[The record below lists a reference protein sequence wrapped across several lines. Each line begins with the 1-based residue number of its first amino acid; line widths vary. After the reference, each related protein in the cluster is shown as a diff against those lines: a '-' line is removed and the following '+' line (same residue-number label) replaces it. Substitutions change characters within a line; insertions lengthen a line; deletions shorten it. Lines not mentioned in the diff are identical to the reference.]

1 MAIQPLRKIGTADS
15 FAPAWGFQ
23 FMSMS
28 QLVIGCALG
37 CLLAQA
43 LIFTGKS
50 LLSTLQRS
58 PGGRLRRAITPGPR
72 ALAMF
77 VKYAAPV
84 AIAAALIILGVWS
97 VSDYLAAKSARTAA
111 MASTFDPGTPP
122 QGAAPAISDDN
133 LRRVTP
139 EVVAAQPAGG
149 ADPYDDPEFKVQHR
163 AHRAANAALKD
174 ALLQKAELK
183 ASNDLRRE
191 TQGHTQRSQ
200 YDCEAADRAERYLK
214 AGLDVWGFAAWQQ
227 RYFPMDGYRGATL
240 DQCRSIKAVM
250 PGPLDL
256 QSTVAQQTR

>member
-1 MAIQPLRKIGTADS
+1 
-15 FAPAWGFQ
+15 
-23 FMSMS
+23 MSMS

-43 LIFTGKS
+43 LIFSGRS
-50 LLSTLQRS
+50 LLSALQRS
-58 PGGRLRRAITPGPR
+58 PGGRLRRSITPGPR

-84 AIAAALIILGVWS
+84 AIAAALITLGVWS

-111 MASTFDPGTPP
+111 LASTFDPAATP
-122 QGAAPAISDDN
+122 QVAPPPIPDDN
-133 LRRVTP
+133 LRHVTS
-139 EVVAAQPAGG
+139 EVVAAQPAGA

-163 AHRAANAALKD
+163 AHRDATAALKD
-174 ALLQKAELK
+174 ALLQKAEVK
-183 ASNDLRRE
+183 ASTDLRRE
-191 TQGHTQRSQ
+191 TQAHTQRSQ

-240 DQCRSIKAVM
+240 DQCRSIKPVT

-256 QSTVAQQTR
+256 HSTVAQQTR